1 MVKLKSIKKNSQS
14 VQIKTLTSMGSSVSF
29 GLPTMDLLTASMK
42 PAYEQN
48 NARGTQSL

>member
-14 VQIKTLTSMGSSVSF
+14 VQINTVTAMSAAISF
-29 GLPTMDLLTASMK
+29 GLPTMDILTASMK

-48 NARGTQSL
+48 NTRIL